1 MRFVKK
7 QSVNGGIVLLIDHIT
22 KSLIQLALAED
33 IGRGDCTT
41 DFVVSP
47 DTQAQST
54 VWIKQ
59 SARVAGLPLLTA
71 VFHMV
76 DPNLEIATIF
86 TDGQDVIEKAAVC
99 TVQGSAQSI
108 LRAERTALN
117 FLSRLCGI
125 ATVTRYAVSM
135 LEATSVTLLD
145 TRKTTPGW
153 RSIEKYAVTMG
164 GGHNHRY
171 GLDDMILI
179 KDNHIVVAGGV
190 SQAIERAKV
199 KAALSQKIEVE
210 VDTLEQFE
218 IALNCG
224 VDVILLDNMT
234 TDMLKK
240 AVVRN
245 NGRVL
250 LEASGNMSL
259 QRLVEVAETGVNY
272 ISMGALTHAATS
284 VDVGLEVAIL

>member
-1 MRFVKK
+1 M
-7 QSVNGGIVLLIDHIT
+7 LMDHIT
-22 KSLIQLALAED
+22 KSLIELALAED

-47 DTQAQST
+47 DTQARGT

-59 SARVAGLPLLTA
+59 SARIAGLPLLAA

-76 DPNLEIATIF
+76 DPNLDIVTMF
-86 TDGQDVIEKAAVC
+86 TDGQDVVEKAAVC

-135 LEATSVTLLD
+135 VEGTPVKLLD

-179 KDNHIVVAGGV
+179 KDNHIAVAGGV
-190 SQAIERAKV
+190 AQAIERAKAKV
-199 KAALSQKIEVE
+199 ALSQKIEVE
-210 VDTLEQFE
+210 VDTLEQFD
-218 IALNCG
+218 IALDAG

-234 TDMLKK
+234 TDTLRK
-240 AVVRN
+240 AVLRN
-245 NGRVL
+245 NSRVL
-250 LEASGNMSL
+250 LEASGNMTL
-259 QRLVEVAETGVNY
+259 QRLAEVAETGVNY
-272 ISMGALTHAATS
+272 ISMGALTHSATG
-284 VDVGLEVAIL
+284 VDVGLDVAIL